1 MATQYFD
8 PYYQQ
13 WDDGTYG
20 KVNIS
25 DAEAAATER
34 ARRFHAQSLDRP
46 TLSFFE
52 PPQSDWSKRADAWLK
67 KTGGKTEDSSSRG
80 ELADRPFDNNNWRR
94 KALPD
99 LLQPGVLERR
109 VKWQEGYYGLHD
121 QQLQSLLKE
130 FSDSPTWRQAELQG
144 PYSDLKGKVDATRS
158 ELNKQKQN
166 LANARWLESRD
177 AEMLKLA
184 KEDPDFEVD
193 EKTVRRIYADFE
205 TKIKPAEMLDAKI
218 NVTKTMLGFY
228 ELRSA
233 AQELTGEL
241 HPDLETFEA
250 EWKKFREQLAALTAE
265 KEKLVS
271 DAEKKT
277 IGSKEYRSAHVN
289 ASNKLTD
296 KGLNVKGFN
305 LAGRLLAITPYDE
318 VKSLINAART
328 GGIVDEDGNFPSPE
342 EIRETKVDSEIN
354 TLFKYLS
361 EPPEE
366 RARREAE
373 VEASVEKSRVWRRE
387 EAEKEAKVKAVETN
401 EKRITTRLLM
411 NNKKLTEMRI
421 DH

>member
-1 MATQYFD
+1 MANQYFD

-52 PPQSDWSKRADAWLK
+52 PPQSDLHRRAADFKKRADDFLK
-67 KTGGKTEDSSSRG
+67 KTGGKIEDSSSRG
-80 ELADRPFDNNNWRR
+80 DLADRPFDNNNWRR

-109 VKWQEGYYGLHD
+109 VRWQEGYYGFNDKKL
-121 QQLQSLLKE
+121 QLLLQE
-130 FSDSPTWRQAELQG
+130 FYDSPTWRQAELQG

-177 AEMLKLA
+177 AAMLKLA
-184 KEDPDFEVD
+184 KEDKDFEVD

-205 TKIKPAEMLDAKI
+205 TKVKPAEMLDAKI

-228 ELRSA
+228 ELRSV

-241 HPDLETFEA
+241 NPDLENFEA
-250 EWKKFREQLAALTAE
+250 EWKKIKEQLAALTAE

-271 DAEKKT
+271 DAEKTT

-318 VKSLINAART
+318 VKSLINAAQT
-328 GGIVDEDGNFPSPE
+328 GGTVDEEGNFPSPG
-342 EIRETKVDSEIN
+342 EIRETYVNQNYQQTVDFLAEGSRELTPKELAEI
-354 TLFKYLS
+354 
-361 EPPEE
+361 
-366 RARREAE
+366 
-373 VEASVEKSRVWRRE
+373 
-387 EAEKEAKVKAVETN
+387 
-401 EKRITTRLLM
+401 EKRADAELKNASAKRLLDM

-421 DH
+421 DY